1 MKAEFEKYYQTI
13 EKLTH
18 AANTMWSTISFI
30 SVAEIINKEVNLY
43 ELDRTCW
50 SLKEIE
56 MNSRK
61 DLSAKMKS
69 YSDDEYEG
77 KLEEIDNELDEL
89 FRIVSNKLDAID
101 DTVSNLKNVL
111 DRSEEDDYLN
121 LFGDISIIS
130 IDENFI
136 QFPRLKL

>member
-13 EKLTH
+13 EKLTR
-18 AANTMWSTISFI
+18 AANTMWSTVSFI